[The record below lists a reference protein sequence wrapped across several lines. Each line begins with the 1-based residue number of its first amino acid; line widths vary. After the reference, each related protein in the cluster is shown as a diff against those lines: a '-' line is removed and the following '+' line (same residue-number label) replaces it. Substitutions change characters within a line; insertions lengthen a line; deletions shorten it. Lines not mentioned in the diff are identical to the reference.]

1 MIHFSQGVFCSQ
13 FAMSK
18 PMNILESESVE
29 EYDAL
34 SASLISEFAPTTET
48 ERLLVEMMIQ
58 HEWLMRRAIRMQQH
72 LDAAAQSAQPD
83 MKRLKLVV
91 RYYKTHERS
100 YAQAKR
106 ELENMRKHKTK
117 MDRALDAEQRQ
128 WEQILKKM
136 PTLTNWVN

>member
-1 MIHFSQGVFCSQ
+1 
-13 FAMSK
+13 MSK
-18 PMNILESESVE
+18 SVNILESESVE

-34 SASLISEFAPTTET
+34 AASLNAEFAPSTET
-48 ERLLVEMMIQ
+48 ECMLVEMMIQ
-58 HEWLMRRAIRMQQH
+58 HEWLMRRAIRMQQQ
-72 LDAAAQSAQPD
+72 LDAAARDVQPD

-91 RYYKTHERS
+91 RYYKTHERA

-117 MDRALDAEQRQ
+117 MARTLDAAQRQ